1 MDAYDIYHDAE
12 DIEAFRRFDNVFK
25 LRPLGAESKKEVA
38 MSNTIKGKVAEV
50 KVNPANGRHAY
61 RIDGQWYSTFV
72 NEKTSEEAAKVL
84 GEIQAGYDVELAFTE
99 NKGFFNIDGVVSY
112 AAGEPGEEPKAG
124 PKSTYKSDGKKP
136 WGGGGGAKGT
146 WKPED
151 KRPSIVSF
159 AVSYSKDMM
168 AKLLDGAD
176 MESQSPEARQK
187 FVQDNWMPMADEVL
201 AFMLKKLKE
210 LDYKFPKAE

>member
-1 MDAYDIYHDAE
+1 MDFLRHCDDAE
-12 DIEAFRRFDNVFK
+12 VAGFTRFDKVFN
-25 LRPLGAESKKEVA
+25 LRPEKAESKQEVA

-84 GEIQAGYDVELAFTE
+84 DEIQAGYDVELAFTE
-99 NKGFFNIDGVVSY
+99 NKGFFNIDGIVSY
-112 AAGEPGEEPKAG
+112 AKGEPGAEPQAG
-124 PKSTYKSDGKKP
+124 PKTAKPEGKKP
-136 WGGGGGAKGT
+136 WGGGAAKGSG

-159 AVSYSKDMM
+159 AVAYSKDVMVEALKGDDM
-168 AKLLDGAD
+168 AA
-176 MESQSPEARQK
+176 QSPEARLQ
-187 FVQDNWMPMADEVL
+187 FVKDNWMPLADEAL
-201 AFMLKKLKE
+201 RFMLAKLKD